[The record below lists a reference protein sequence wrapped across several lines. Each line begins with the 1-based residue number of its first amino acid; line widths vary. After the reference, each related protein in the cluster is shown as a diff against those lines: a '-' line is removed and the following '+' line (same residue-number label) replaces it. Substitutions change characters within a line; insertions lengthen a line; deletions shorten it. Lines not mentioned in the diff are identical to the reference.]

1 MKEYIELQTQFCSK
15 IDIKKICTFDYETIA
30 ERTLPLYHKSP
41 RFILVREGKGSIEID
56 RERYDLKSG
65 ILLSILPWECTQ
77 IVDVEE
83 VLSFEIVKYNYDVVA
98 ETIKSSSSMSD
109 PVSALKKLE
118 ETPYAN
124 LTQETKEEVEYLF
137 LKIREE
143 AGVESVLDFR
153 ERRSYQEI
161 NIIML
166 ISSLIIAF
174 CRVMDN
180 RNKKLCMK
188 NGLKDN
194 RLLILRYIYMHL
206 GEKITLERIAKQ
218 FYLSRSSVRMYIYE
232 KTGLAFHELVS
243 EMRIVKTINYL
254 LYTDMTLEE
263 IASILGY
270 VDAAH
275 ISKVFSYRM
284 ENKISDYRR
293 TYQRVL
299 NITNIEEKKLAYQL
313 VEYISQNYQDEIQAL
328 ETSDKFGISIEEMN
342 RHLMM
347 QVECNFSDFVNR
359 LRIDKSC
366 EMLLDTDKSITD
378 IAIEVGYS
386 TVKTFRRNFIQLRH
400 VLPNEFRA
408 AQAVLVN

>member
-1 MKEYIELQTQFCSK
+1 
-15 IDIKKICTFDYETIA
+15 
-30 ERTLPLYHKSP
+30 
-41 RFILVREGKGSIEID
+41 
-56 RERYDLKSG
+56 
-65 ILLSILPWECTQ
+65 
-77 IVDVEE
+77 
-83 VLSFEIVKYNYDVVA
+83 
-98 ETIKSSSSMSD
+98 
-109 PVSALKKLE
+109 
-118 ETPYAN
+118 
-124 LTQETKEEVEYLF
+124 
-137 LKIREE
+137 
-143 AGVESVLDFR
+143 
-153 ERRSYQEI
+153 
-161 NIIML
+161 ML
-166 ISSLIIAF
+166 ISSLIITF
-174 CRVMDN
+174 CRVMDI
-180 RNKKLCMK
+180 RDKELCLK
-188 NGLKDN
+188 NGSKDN

-218 FYLSRSSVRMYIYE
+218 FYLSKSSVRMYIYE

-263 IASILGY
+263 IASVLGY

-313 VEYISQNYQDEIQAL
+313 VEYISRNYQEEIQAL

-366 EMLLDTDKSITD
+366 EMLLDTNKSITD

>member
-1 MKEYIELQTQFCSK
+1 MKEYIELQSHFCSK

-56 RERYDLKSG
+56 RERYELKSG
-65 ILLSILPWECTQ
+65 VLLSVLPWECTQ
-77 IVDVEE
+77 IVEMEE

-98 ETIKSSSSMSD
+98 ETIKSSTSMSD
-109 PVSALKKLE
+109 PVSVLKKLE
-118 ETPYAN
+118 ETPYAY
-124 LTQETKEEVEYLF
+124 LTEEMREEVGYLF

-143 AGVESVLDFR
+143 AGVESVMDFR

-166 ISSLIIAF
+166 VSSLIIAF
-174 CRVMDN
+174 CRVIDN
-180 RNKKLCMK
+180 RDKKICIK
-188 NGLKDN
+188 NGSEDN

-218 FYLSRSSVRMYIYE
+218 FYLSRSSVRMYIFE

-263 IASILGY
+263 IAPVLGY

-284 ENKISDYRR
+284 ENKISNYRR

-299 NITNIEEKKLAYQL
+299 NITNIEEKKMAYQL
-313 VEYISQNYQDEIQAL
+313 VEYISKNYQEEIQAF
-328 ETSDKFGISIEEMN
+328 ETSERFGISIEEMN

-366 EMLLDTDKSITD
+366 ELLLDTDKSITD
-378 IAIEVGYS
+378 IAIEVGYG

>member
-56 RERYDLKSG
+56 KKRYELKSG

-77 IVDVEE
+77 IVAVEE
-83 VLSFEIVKYNYDVVA
+83 VLSFEIVKYNYEVVA

-118 ETPYAN
+118 ETPYAY
-124 LTQETKEEVEYLF
+124 LTKEMKEEVEYLF
-137 LKIREE
+137 FKIREE
-143 AGVESVLDFR
+143 TGVESVLDFR
-153 ERRSYQEI
+153 ERRSFQEI

-166 ISSLIIAF
+166 ISSLIITF
-174 CRVMDN
+174 CRVMDI
-180 RNKKLCMK
+180 RDKELCLK
-188 NGLKDN
+188 NGSKDN

-218 FYLSRSSVRMYIYE
+218 FYLSKSSVRMYIYE

-263 IASILGY
+263 IASVLGY

-313 VEYISQNYQDEIQAL
+313 VEYISRNYQEEIQAL

-366 EMLLDTDKSITD
+366 EMLLDTNKSITD

>member
-56 RERYDLKSG
+56 RERYELKSG

-77 IVDVEE
+77 IVAVEK

-118 ETPYAN
+118 ETPYVY
-124 LTQETKEEVEYLF
+124 LTQEIKEEVEYLF

-180 RNKKLCMK
+180 RDKKLCMK
-188 NGLKDN
+188 NGSEDN

-206 GEKITLERIAKQ
+206 ERK
-218 FYLSRSSVRMYIYE
+218 SPWR
-232 KTGLAFHELVS
+232 EL
-243 EMRIVKTINYL
+243 
-254 LYTDMTLEE
+254 
-263 IASILGY
+263 
-270 VDAAH
+270 
-275 ISKVFSYRM
+275 
-284 ENKISDYRR
+284 
-293 TYQRVL
+293 
-299 NITNIEEKKLAYQL
+299 
-313 VEYISQNYQDEIQAL
+313 QNSF
-328 ETSDKFGISIEEMN
+328 T
-342 RHLMM
+342 
-347 QVECNFSDFVNR
+347 
-359 LRIDKSC
+359 
-366 EMLLDTDKSITD
+366 
-378 IAIEVGYS
+378 
-386 TVKTFRRNFIQLRH
+386 
-400 VLPNEFRA
+400 
-408 AQAVLVN
+408 